1 MEVYKFLF
9 LVSFFGDIYE
19 YYGLRNIYFNSIN
32 IIYVRSVKCIDW
44 IVYFIYIKLFKRFII
59 INLFIL

>member
-19 YYGLRNIYFNSIN
+19 YYGLRIIYFNSIN